1 MQILNL
7 LFIYMSE
14 KISVI
19 VPVYNTEPYLEA
31 SLRSLMQQTYRN
43 LEIICVNDGS
53 TDGSLNILKKL
64 QQEDDRIIVIDK
76 PNTGV
81 GDTRNYGLQRA
92 TAEWITFMDSDDYLN
107 PDAYEIISKEAFP
120 HNPDLIHFGIKVIH
134 SDTVGNKAKDDAYY
148 TFKYSGLVSDE
159 KKFRTIPDCSL
170 CNKLF
175 RKSIIEKYDIHFE
188 KILYEDLQFVS
199 QYRCV
204 INNVF
209 FIKDK
214 LYNYVRH
221 PGSIMA
227 NTFNETPHSI
237 DHIYAFGYIAEFLH
251 KNNLLDKYSKIACNL
266 FQTCYICAI
275 RHATED
281 MLPEIVLYAQDIRA
295 KYPLFSDRLRMYKKN
310 GTILFK
316 DRLYEHKKGIVT
328 ILLESIFSIRK
339 EYINYRLHKVV
350 KVFGISIYKKRRL
363 L

>member
-7 LFIYMSE
+7 LFTYMSE

-53 TDGSLNILKKL
+53 TDGSLKILKKL

-92 TAEWITFMDSDDYLN
+92 TSEWITFMDSDDYLN

-134 SDTVGNKAKDDAYY
+134 DENIGNKSKDDAYY
-148 TFKYSGLVSDE
+148 YFRYSGLVNADD
-159 KKFRTIPDCSL
+159 KVRNATDCAL
-170 CNKLF
+170 CDKLF

-188 KILYEDLQFVS
+188 HILYEDFQFVS

-209 FIKDK
+209 FLKVK
-214 LYNYVRH
+214 LYNYIRH
-221 PGSIMA
+221 TGSIMA
-227 NTFNETPHSI
+227 NTFNGTPHAI
-237 DHIYAFGYIAEFLH
+237 DHLYAFGYIAEFMQKH
-251 KNNLLDKYSKIACNL
+251 NVLDKYSKIACNM
-266 FQTCYICAI
+266 FQSCYMFAI

-281 MLPEIVLYAQDIRA
+281 TIPSIVKYAKQIRE
-295 KYPLFSDRLRMYKKN
+295 KYPLFSERLRIYEKN
-310 GTILFK
+310 GTVLFK
-316 DRLYEHKKGIVT
+316 DKLFEHKKGVVT
-328 ILLESIFSIRK
+328 IILESIFSIRK
-339 EYINYRLHKVV
+339 EYINYKPHKVI
-350 KVFGISIYKKRRL
+350 KAFGIPIRKKRIL